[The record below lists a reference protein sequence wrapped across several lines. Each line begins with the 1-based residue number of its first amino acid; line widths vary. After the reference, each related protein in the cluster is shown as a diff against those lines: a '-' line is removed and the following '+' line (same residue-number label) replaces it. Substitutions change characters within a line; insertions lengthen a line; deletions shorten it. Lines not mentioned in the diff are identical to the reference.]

1 MQEKL
6 TLILWLILQED
17 VLQLINPQDVRI
29 RVIFL
34 GGLLLLG
41 LLLGLL
47 LLLSLGGLLLFG
59 RTLTSITLIIRILLL
74 ITVSILARLNHL
86 LGQLS
91 REEPVV
97 NTLALQVVRPHF
109 PLLVGHQIGLVDEE
123 QVLLLGIDVFHVDL
137 QVFRPEH
144 ERVSGID
151 DLNNYVRTFD
161 DSP

>member
-34 GGLLLLG
+34 GGL